1 MLPLPQAATHTCTL
15 SAVEPARFAIEGL
28 HAAVLRAVGDKELQ
42 PGMREAAVFLLTSRW
57 LGQNVDR
64 LARVTGLSYA
74 QAARYARRLYDNGIW
89 HAGSLVRSWNDEISP
104 ADAFWADVCVAQG
117 VAHRRTVEGGLL
129 EWAPVGSWWKAFELA
144 PGRESVPE
152 ANAYQARIESEPA
165 PLWDNMAGQDDPGD
179 LVGEAPEVVA
189 DTRLASTA
197 AQEHSPEIFPQA
209 AWLR

>member
-1 MLPLPQAATHTCTL
+1 MLPLPQAATNTCTL
-15 SAVEPARFAIEGL
+15 LSVEPVGLATEGL
-28 HAAVLRAVGDKELQ
+28 HAAVLRAVGEMEMQ
-42 PGMREAAVFLLTSRW
+42 PGMREAAVFLLASRW

-89 HAGSLVRSWNDEISP
+89 HAGSLVRSWDDEISP
-104 ADAFWADVCVAQG
+104 ANAFWADVWVAQG
-117 VAHRRTVEGGLL
+117 LAHRRTVEGGLL

-144 PGRESVPE
+144 PGREAAPE
-152 ANAYQARIESEPA
+152 ANAYQARVESESA
-165 PLWDNMAGQDDPGD
+165 PLWDYMTGPDDAGD
-179 LVGEAPEVVA
+179 LVGDAPEA
-189 DTRLASTA
+189 AEAQLASTT